1 LPCRALHLGS
11 GTDEYRAALGGRGSG
26 EKILKNVSKFKN
38 NSVNLTRVCLTK
50 FDVFFRKVSMAL
62 RFVSL
67 FSHGRSTMMPSHR
80 QSQVTILCK
89 REVGCWRKNDHN
101 RSSLSRFN
109 TAIQSMHV
117 YVPPDFCEP
126 SNLEQR
132 QQSFWTVRFDMG
144 HVLQC

>member
-1 LPCRALHLGS
+1 
-11 GTDEYRAALGGRGSG
+11 
-26 EKILKNVSKFKN
+26 
-38 NSVNLTRVCLTK
+38 
-50 FDVFFRKVSMAL
+50 MAL
-62 RFVSL
+62 RIVSL